1 MLIMNID
8 GKLAA
13 QQLRE
18 QLAIDVKDL
27 EAKANICP
35 KLVVILVGDD
45 PASQV
50 YVKNKV
56 KQTQE
61 IGMVSNE
68 IRLAE
73 DTSQEVLL
81 GHLYK
86 LNEDTS
92 VHGILVQ
99 LPLPKHI
106 DESAII
112 SAISPNKDVDGF
124 HALNSGR
131 LFNGEPGALVP
142 CTPQGCVML
151 AKQHLGNDLSGMHA
165 VVIGR
170 SNIVG
175 KPVAML
181 LLQENCT
188 VTITHSRT
196 KNLPEVCQQAD
207 ILIAAVGIAEFVKA
221 HWVKEGATVIDVGI
235 NRITTD
241 DGKTKLVGDV
251 DYNDVVDK
259 CGAITPV
266 PGGVGPMTIACLLKN
281 TITAAKQ
288 SVS

>member
-1 MLIMNID
+1 MNID

-18 QLAIDVKDL
+18 QLAIEVKDL

-288 SVS
+288 SIS

>member
-18 QLAIDVKDL
+18 QLAIEVKDL

>member
-18 QLAIDVKDL
+18 QLAIEVKNL

-81 GHLYK
+81 GHLYR

>member
-1 MLIMNID
+1 MNID

-18 QLAIDVKDL
+18 QLAIEVKDL

-81 GHLYK
+81 GHLYR

-288 SVS
+288 SIS

>member
-1 MLIMNID
+1 MNID

-18 QLAIDVKDL
+18 QLAIEVKDL

>member
-18 QLAIDVKDL
+18 QLAIEVKDL

-61 IGMVSNE
+61 IGMVSKE

-288 SVS
+288 SIS

>member
-18 QLAIDVKDL
+18 QLAIEVKDL

-131 LFNGEPGALVP
+131 LFNGEPAALVP

-241 DGKTKLVGDV
+241 DGETKLVGDV

-288 SVS
+288 SIS

>member
-18 QLAIDVKDL
+18 QLAIEVKDL

-288 SVS
+288 SIS